1 MTKRYK
7 AKNNK
12 ETRCTR
18 EKKKKK
24 EVHNSMSKKKL
35 IIQCQTTAHI
45 KRQKKKKKKKNNHVP
60 ASIASIHLATTTRCL
75 SIASSLLIGVTCKS
89 T

>member
-12 ETRCTR
+12 ENTMYKR
-18 EKKKKK
+18 EKKKK

-45 KRQKKKKKKKNNHVP
+45 KRQKTKKNNHVP

>member
-1 MTKRYK
+1 
-7 AKNNK
+7 
-12 ETRCTR
+12 
-18 EKKKKK
+18 
-24 EVHNSMSKKKL
+24 MSKKKL

-45 KRQKKKKKKKNNHVP
+45 KRQKKKKKKKKKKKNNHVP